1 MINELKAEIR
11 ELVSD
16 IYKLSD
22 NENVVTISDNSFKIE
37 YVGRGTDS
45 LQLWIGSNFTEHYQ
59 ENYMQDTLVKLAK
72 IKKDLIGENEWVI

>member
-72 IKKDLIGENEWVI
+72 IKKDLIGENE

>member
-1 MINELKAEIR
+1 MINELKAEIK

-22 NENVVTISDNSFKIE
+22 SENIVEVRDNWFRIQ
-37 YVGRGTDS
+37 YVGLGTDT

-59 ENYMQDTLVKLAK
+59 ENYMQDVLVKLAK
-72 IKKDLIGENEWVI
+72 IKKDLIGEDE

>member
-1 MINELKAEIR
+1 MINELKAEIK

-72 IKKDLIGENEWVI
+72 IKKDLIGENE

>member
-72 IKKDLIGENEWVI
+72 IKKDLTGENE

>member
-37 YVGRGTDS
+37 YVGRGTDT
-45 LQLWIGSNFTEHYQ
+45 LQLWIGSSFTEHYQ

-72 IKKDLIGENEWVI
+72 IKKDLIGENE

>member
-37 YVGRGTDS
+37 YVGRGTDT

-72 IKKDLIGENEWVI
+72 IKKDLIGENE

>member
-1 MINELKAEIR
+1 MVNELKAEIR

-72 IKKDLIGENEWVI
+72 IKKDLIGENE

>member
-1 MINELKAEIR
+1 MINELKAEIK

-22 NENVVTISDNSFKIE
+22 SENIVDIKDNWFKIE
-37 YVGRGTDS
+37 YVGRGTEM
-45 LQLWIGSNFTEHYQ
+45 LQLWIGNNFTEHYQ

-72 IKKDLIGENEWVI
+72 IKKDLIGESE

>member
-1 MINELKAEIR
+1 MIDELKAEIK

-72 IKKDLIGENEWVI
+72 IKKDLIGENE

>member
-11 ELVSD
+11 IRFL
-16 IYKLSD
+16 IFTSD

-37 YVGRGTDS
+37 YVGRGTDT

-72 IKKDLIGENEWVI
+72 IKKDLIGENE

>member
-11 ELVSD
+11 ELASD

-37 YVGRGTDS
+37 YVGRGTDT

-72 IKKDLIGENEWVI
+72 IKKDLIGENE

>member
-37 YVGRGTDS
+37 YVGRGTDT
-45 LQLWIGSNFTEHYQ
+45 LQLWIGSNFTEHFQ

-72 IKKDLIGENEWVI
+72 IKKDLIGENE

>member
-45 LQLWIGSNFTEHYQ
+45 LQLWIGSNFTKHYQ

-72 IKKDLIGENEWVI
+72 IKKDLIGENE

>member
-1 MINELKAEIR
+1 MINELKAKIR

-37 YVGRGTDS
+37 YVGRGTDT

-72 IKKDLIGENEWVI
+72 IKKDLIGENE

>member
-1 MINELKAEIR
+1 MINELKAEIK

-37 YVGRGTDS
+37 YVGRGTDT

-72 IKKDLIGENEWVI
+72 IKKDLIGENE